1 MDGDVLRELLLFGA
15 LLQLEGGSGKAQQVV
30 QVVGVQIRLEPEDVA
45 RLYIVGLLIGSGIDK
60 LFQPLLCLV
69 TGDFQPRLRWSFA
82 LVRYVGVLSPP
93 LFPCFTLQAAVRT
106 PPSCAR
112 ESGDCAAKE
121 IEKRA
126 PKKLVFSPYCIW
138 HTFR

>member
-45 RLYIVGLLIGSGIDK
+45 RLYIVGLLIGSGIDE

-69 TGDFQPRLRWSFA
+69 TGDFQPRKLRWSFA

-121 IEKRA
+121 IEETSA
-126 PKKLVFSPYCIW
+126 QEALV
-138 HTFR
+138 

>member
-1 MDGDVLRELLLFGA
+1 
-15 LLQLEGGSGKAQQVV
+15 
-30 QVVGVQIRLEPEDVA
+30 
-45 RLYIVGLLIGSGIDK
+45 LYIVGLLIGSGIDE

-69 TGDFQPRLRWSFA
+69 TGDFQPRKLRWSFA

-121 IEKRA
+121 IEETSA
-126 PKKLVFSPYCIW
+126 QEALV
-138 HTFR
+138 